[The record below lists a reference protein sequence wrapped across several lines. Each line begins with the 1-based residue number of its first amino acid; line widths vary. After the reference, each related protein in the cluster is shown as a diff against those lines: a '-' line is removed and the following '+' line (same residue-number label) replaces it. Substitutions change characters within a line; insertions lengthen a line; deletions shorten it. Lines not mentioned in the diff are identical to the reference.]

1 MSGFRIHLF
10 ALSLFALAA
19 VVLFSPHSASAQG
32 LVVGTLA
39 NFDQPV
45 EIPGHVLPAGTYAFV
60 EKGSTI
66 VQIWD
71 KDQTKLL
78 ATLITNAAE
87 QSRFSEERQE
97 FEFEK
102 AAPDAPKELKAWFR
116 DSGSLGHQFIYE
128 K

>member
-1 MSGFRIHLF
+1 MSVSRSHLLVLF
-10 ALSLFALAA
+10 ATFALVMAA
-19 VVLFSPHSASAQG
+19 PRSANAQG
-32 LVVGTLA
+32 LVTGTIA
-39 NFDQPV
+39 NFDQAV

-60 EKGSTI
+60 DKGNSV

-71 KDQTKLL
+71 KDQTKLY

-87 QSRFSEERQE
+87 QSQFMDERQE

-102 AAPDAPKELKAWFR
+102 STSDSPRELKAWFQG
-116 DSGSLGHQFIYE
+116 SGRLGHEFIYE

>member
-1 MSGFRIHLF
+1 MSAFKIHL
-10 ALSLFALAA
+10 LVLFALAA
-19 VVLFSPHSASAQG
+19 LVLVTPQTASAQG
-32 LVVGTLA
+32 LITGTIA
-39 NFDQPV
+39 SFDQPV

-66 VQIWD
+66 VQVWD
-71 KDQTKLL
+71 KDQTKLF

-87 QSRFSEERQE
+87 QSQYSEERQE

-102 AAPDAPKELKAWFR
+102 STSDAPMELKAWFIG
-116 DSGSLGHQFIYE
+116 SGSLGHQFIYE

>member
-1 MSGFRIHLF
+1 MSGFKFYL
-10 ALSLFALAA
+10 LVLLALA
-19 VVLFSPHSASAQG
+19 VVVMASPQASSAQG
-32 LVVGTLA
+32 LVIGTIA
-39 NFDQPV
+39 NFDHAV

-60 EKGSTI
+60 DKGNSV

-71 KDQTKLL
+71 KDQTKLY

-87 QSRFSEERQE
+87 QSQFTDERQE

-102 AAPDAPKELKAWFR
+102 STSDSPMELKAWFQG
-116 DSGSLGHQFIYE
+116 SGRLGREFIYE

>member
-1 MSGFRIHLF
+1 MSAFKIHL
-10 ALSLFALAA
+10 LVLFALAA
-19 VVLFSPHSASAQG
+19 LVLVTPQTASAQG
-32 LVVGTLA
+32 LITGTIA
-39 NFDQPV
+39 SFDQPV

-66 VQIWD
+66 VQVWD
-71 KDQTKLL
+71 KDQTKLF

-87 QSRFSEERQE
+87 QSQYSEERQE

-102 AAPDAPKELKAWFR
+102 STSDAPMELKAWFVG
-116 DSGSLGHQFIYE
+116 SGSLGHQFIYE

>member
-1 MSGFRIHLF
+1 M
-10 ALSLFALAA
+10 FALAA
-19 VVLFSPHSASAQG
+19 LVLVTPQTASAQG
-32 LVVGTLA
+32 LITGTIA
-39 NFDQPV
+39 SFDQPV

-66 VQIWD
+66 VQVWD
-71 KDQTKLL
+71 KDQTKLF

-87 QSRFSEERQE
+87 QSQYSEERQE

-102 AAPDAPKELKAWFR
+102 STSDAPMELKAWFIG
-116 DSGSLGHQFIYE
+116 SGSLGHQFIYE